1 MNSDDTLFAAEILSL
16 PAAKTLVLSPSDR
29 ARRAFASRWAR
40 DSMRAHDREAT
51 LLPTFAT
58 VKSFVESLWDE
69 AQLFGTLGDSR
80 VRLDPAIESS
90 LWRSIAADV
99 AGTSAAESA
108 VLAERLAEAWA
119 LEHQYR
125 EPRASETS
133 SAQYVPV
140 ATGASGELY
149 REARSRFAS
158 LLKSSNT
165 ITSSELAT
173 AIADQATSFDW
184 LKYEHCV
191 LTPAFSRG
199 KDEKRL
205 LSQISENQ
213 PNPNINWGKSARVRL
228 RKTRV
233 LDRRSERKAAIVWAR
248 ARLLPESTGESI
260 TGRGQI
266 AIVVPDLANSRGEW
280 ERALIES
287 GLSYNLSL
295 GLPVSKYPWAA
306 VGFTLVSAL
315 FSATAPETIAQAL
328 RHRRWGRSDST
339 IHAIGKRERSL
350 LERGVAEITLL
361 DFCRADI
368 GFQDE
373 ALRPLETALLEQ
385 EQLFR
390 SSRTTLSRTD
400 WKITFER
407 TITALTENPPSLDTV
422 TFQLRQALQTAIDR
436 WCELDNFLPR
446 ITALRAQQE
455 LIAMTDQSPFQ
466 PGGSDAP
473 LQVIGLLESAGV
485 PFDAMWVTGLS
496 DRVLPEAQRL
506 NPFLAV
512 SWQKEQRAGL
522 ASVEECEARAT
533 RLLAGWQ
540 QLCSDI
546 TASLP
551 QTIDDEPQIWS
562 PLVVAWPDADAV
574 IAPKQAAKSEAP
586 ELTIVDDEHAPP
598 WLAPSSRGV
607 RALEAQAECPRRG
620 FAEGRLR
627 LSAWPTPSNGLSAQT
642 RGTIIHDIAEALGR
656 QLIHTPMA
664 FDMLRAALSNVVSDA
679 INTAAKSLPHVPAH
693 VWDAEHGRLQT
704 IFEKFIAVE
713 AARPSF
719 SVIDVE
725 RALRVKL
732 RSLDFSL
739 RVDRIDETHRT
750 LSESGETLVSSLAV
764 IDFKSGTVQAK
775 RLYDERLTAPQLPLY
790 AFALSQ
796 AAQGDASSQRVDAVA
811 YARIHDDQQAFV
823 GFGTETSG
831 LAKKPRKGVP
841 TWDEMR
847 DAWLPKLELL
857 AAELAHG
864 EAALAP
870 AYGRNSCNQCDFQ
883 RFCRVD
889 VSQLSESDTV
899 EEGDDAEA
907 GAVAAKRSPSA

>member
-1 MNSDDTLFAAEILSL
+1 MFAAEILAL
-16 PAAKTLVLSPSDR
+16 PAATTLVLSPSDR
-29 ARRAFASRWAR
+29 ARRAFAVCWAR
-40 DSMRAHDREAT
+40 ESMRAHARDAT
-51 LLPTFAT
+51 LIPTFAT
-58 VKSFVESLWDE
+58 VKSFFASLWDE
-69 AQLFGTLGDSR
+69 AQLFGTLNDSR

-90 LWRSIAADV
+90 LWRSIAVDV
-99 AGTSAAESA
+99 ASTSAAESA

-125 EPRASETS
+125 QPSESESS
-133 SAQYVPV
+133 SAKYVPV

-173 AIADQATSFDW
+173 AIANRPTSFDF
-184 LKYEHCV
+184 LKYKHCV
-191 LTPAFSRG
+191 LTPAFASAN
-199 KDEKRL
+199 DEKIL
-205 LSQISENQ
+205 LARINEYQS
-213 PNPNINWGKSARVRL
+213 NPNINWNKSSEVRL
-228 RKTRV
+228 RKVRV
-233 LDRRSERKAAIVWAR
+233 LDRRSERRAAIEWAR
-248 ARLLPESTGESI
+248 ARLLPESNGESI

-266 AIVVPDLANSRGEW
+266 AIVVPDLATSRGEW

-287 GLSYNLSL
+287 GLSHNLSL

-315 FSATAPETIAQAL
+315 FSAMAPETIAQAL

-339 IHAIGKRERSL
+339 FHAIGRRERSL

-373 ALRPLETALLEQ
+373 ALRPLETALHEQ
-385 EQLFR
+385 ARLFH
-390 SSRTTLSRTD
+390 SSRTVLARAD
-400 WKITFER
+400 WKIAFER
-407 TITALTENPPSLDTV
+407 TISALTENPSSLDTF

-446 ITALRAQQE
+446 VTALRAQQE

-466 PGGSDAP
+466 PEGSDAP

-485 PFDAMWVTGLS
+485 PFDAMWVAGLS

-522 ASVEECEARAT
+522 ASIEECEARAT

-540 QLCSDI
+540 QLCGDI

-551 QTIDDEPQIWS
+551 QAVDDEPQIWS
-562 PLVVAWPDADAV
+562 PLVTAWPDANAIV
-574 IAPKQAAKSEAP
+574 APNQMVKREAP
-586 ELTIVDDEHAPP
+586 QPIVTDDERAPP
-598 WLAPSSRGV
+598 WLAPRSRGV

-642 RGTIIHDIAEALGR
+642 RGTMIHDIAEALGR
-656 QLIHTPMA
+656 QLMRTPMA
-664 FDMLRAALSNVVSDA
+664 FDALGEALPNVVSDT
-679 INTAAKSLPHVPAH
+679 INAAATTLPHVPTH
-693 VWDAEHGRLQT
+693 IWNAERGRLQT
-704 IFEKFIAVE
+704 IFEKFIAAE
-713 AARPSF
+713 AARPPF

-725 RALRVKL
+725 RALRAKL
-732 RSLDFSL
+732 GSLDFSL
-739 RVDRIDETHRT
+739 RVDRIDETHRA
-750 LSESGETLVSSLAV
+750 LSESGETLASSLAV

-796 AAQGDASSQRVDAVA
+796 AAQGEASRESVDAIA

-823 GFGTETSG
+823 SFGAETSG
-831 LAKKPRKGVP
+831 LARKSRKGIP

-847 DAWLPKLELL
+847 SAWLPKLELL
-857 AAELAHG
+857 AAELVRG

-870 AYGRNSCNQCDFQ
+870 AYGRNSCNQCHFQ

-889 VSQLSESDTV
+889 VSQLSEFEAV
-899 EEGDDAEA
+899 EEGDDADM
-907 GAVAAKRSPSA
+907 GAVTAKGASPA